1 MSEDDRPALPGYVS
15 IKEAAKILGISE
27 KTVYFYV
34 NSKRLPATWAADVL
48 MIPQEEVERFELK
61 PVGRPRK
68 NTPPWLM
75 STGDNTLL
83 RLSIIVQIR
92 PGQQGVLKERLA
104 QMKQSTL
111 HIFPGTIDRSISE
124 SLTSPGRIEIQLLW
138 RSSALP
144 DEKTRAM
151 ELEAFQQSLVDLLDW
166 STAQYDNSQV
176 LLHT

>member
-1 MSEDDRPALPGYVS
+1 MSEHDLPNLPGYIS

-48 MIPQEEVERFELK
+48 MIPLEEVEKFELK

-75 STGDNTLL
+75 STGDNTLVK
-83 RLSIIVQIR
+83 LSIIVQVQ
-92 PGQQGVLKERLA
+92 PGQQDILKDRLA
-104 QMKQSTL
+104 EIRQSTH
-111 HIFPGTIDRSISE
+111 HIFPGTMDRSISE
-124 SLTSPGRIEIQLLW
+124 SLTSPGRIEIQLTW
-138 RSSALP
+138 RNSALP
-144 DEKTRAM
+144 DDETLTK
-151 ELEAFQQSLVDLLDW
+151 ELEAFRQSLADLLNW
-166 STAQYDNSQV
+166 STAQYDRSLV